1 MAVSDYWEAWPATP
15 ESLFAGE
22 AIADQ
27 MGTLGKVTTFTN
39 AQGLQLACYFWPATT
54 AQPKAVVQLCHGN
67 GAYAMEFLRTQVPF
81 AGSFPCTVQATSLA
95 RWSK

>member
-1 MAVSDYWEAWPATP
+1 MAVNDFWDAWPASP
-15 ESLFAGE
+15 RSLFASE

-27 MGTLGKVTTFTN
+27 MGTTGKVTTFTN

-81 AGSFPCTVQATSLA
+81 AGGFLCRVQASCLECTHV
-95 RWSK
+95 